1 MQGGFI
7 TITAIVSLYLL
18 SVLGVEGNENSTVLA
33 VGAIGGVSMLFAGLI
48 NMTMLVRTGNE
59 QQRSAVVELSIIKE
73 QRSVRGISA
82 GELEEGMF
90 GALI

>member
-1 MQGGFI
+1 M
-7 TITAIVSLYLL
+7 
-18 SVLGVEGNENSTVLA
+18 LA

-59 QQRSAVVELSIIKE
+59 QQRSVVVELSIIKE
-73 QRSVRGISA
+73 QRSVRRGISA